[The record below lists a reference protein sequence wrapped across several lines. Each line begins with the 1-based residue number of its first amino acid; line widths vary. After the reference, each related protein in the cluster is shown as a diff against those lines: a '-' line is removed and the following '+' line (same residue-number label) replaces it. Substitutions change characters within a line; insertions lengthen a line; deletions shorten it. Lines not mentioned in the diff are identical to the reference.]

1 MSCYRQNGTPVVDAA
16 PPAGLD
22 CTPVAACPAQPG
34 KNRPVWSLLVLGAS
48 AVMNK
53 QKTEDMKLHAARE
66 EVFMLVFLAVKWRCV
81 LQEGAGQATKVQY
94 LLLGGGHSPCYKSE
108 NCKND
113 FDDFKVEVM
122 LLLETGFNTNLVGC
136 CVANMRKEKVTLHIQ
151 YKTQT
156 SVRLNIPY
164 KRTLMND
171 VLASSQYHCQGC
183 LLF

>member
-1 MSCYRQNGTPVVDAA
+1 
-16 PPAGLD
+16 
-22 CTPVAACPAQPG
+22 
-34 KNRPVWSLLVLGAS
+34 
-48 AVMNK
+48 
-53 QKTEDMKLHAARE
+53 
-66 EVFMLVFLAVKWRCV
+66 
-81 LQEGAGQATKVQY
+81 
-94 LLLGGGHSPCYKSE
+94 
-108 NCKND
+108 
-113 FDDFKVEVM
+113 M

-164 KRTLMND
+164 KRTLIND